1 MYRYAQINEQ
11 GFVVANSYLAGEVIA
26 DNMIRIADDF
36 DISNKKYING
46 NWVEYTPDPLPEEHT
61 QSEAEKIQAN
71 QLAVMEA
78 LADIAEMLISK

>member
-78 LADIAEMLISK
+78 LDDIAEMLISK

>member
-11 GFVVANSYLAGEVIA
+11 GIIIADSHLAGEVIA

-46 NWVEYTPDPLPEEHT
+46 NWVEYTSDSLHEEHT
-61 QSEAEKIQAN
+61 QSEMEKMQAN

-78 LADIAEMLISK
+78 LADIAEMLIRK